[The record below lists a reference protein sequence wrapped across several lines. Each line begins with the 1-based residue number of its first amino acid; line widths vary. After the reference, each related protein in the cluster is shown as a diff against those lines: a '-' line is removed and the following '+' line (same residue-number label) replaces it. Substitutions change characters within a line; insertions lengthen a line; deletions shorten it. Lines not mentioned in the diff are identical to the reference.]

1 MKPNQQK
8 NPLKRWLS
16 LNWERPERSHNPD
29 VRDFWVNLLDYPKDQ
44 VVTEDKAGGGY
55 PDFKFLTDE
64 KIPWVVGDLKKDDRY
79 LTTETG
85 RETLWTEKRKYV
97 EGLTRYLVFLTANYL
112 WVILPTGETI
122 EGLEAP
128 IDLSAT
134 NLDHLRETLYFLS
147 HRQAKH
153 SRQWEIFLTGE
164 IAYSYLK
171 LDDNTTL
178 EQLKKDLRSSFAELN
193 ESSDRALKLLFAQY
207 QDYHQQEAEIKR
219 NLVGTGESQRRA
231 LIKLKNEFQLAR
243 SIFDEILPT
252 FEEQYGREVNTNSNQ
267 QAKKKIQEAFISD
280 SVAVLIARVLF
291 LRLLE
296 DLNLVKKRRL
306 SNGGLKDW
314 AEFVEN
320 LTGDAS
326 ALVRLVG
333 EDLGKIYQEPFA
345 RNLFDWLYQT
355 HENINPPLQRLILRL
370 NAYDFSGLSE
380 EILGDIYQS
389 FLPPAKRKQL
399 GEFYTPASIVNWL
412 LDQTVFSH

>member
-1 MKPNQQK
+1 M
-8 NPLKRWLS
+8 
-16 LNWERPERSHNPD
+16 
-29 VRDFWVNLLDYPKDQ
+29 
-44 VVTEDKAGGGY
+44 
-55 PDFKFLTDE
+55 
-64 KIPWVVGDLKKDDRY
+64 
-79 LTTETG
+79 
-85 RETLWTEKRKYV
+85 
-97 EGLTRYLVFLTANYL
+97 
-112 WVILPTGETI
+112 
-122 EGLEAP
+122 
-128 IDLSAT
+128 
-134 NLDHLRETLYFLS
+134 
-147 HRQAKH
+147 
-153 SRQWEIFLTGE
+153 
-164 IAYSYLK
+164 
-171 LDDNTTL
+171 
-178 EQLKKDLRSSFAELN
+178 KKDLRSSFAELN